1 MKCAEIQA
9 MLPAYVNPAEVP
21 LNVRRHLI
29 HCSSCRAELAQYE
42 QMAASLAVL
51 ESSAP
56 EPPPGLR
63 AALVSIP
70 SEAGRLENVR
80 SHVSRNRKAYAG
92 LAVTAAGAVGA
103 AVWRSRRHRL
113 ATA

>member
-1 MKCAEIQA
+1 MKCVEIEA
-9 MLPAYVNPAEVP
+9 MLPAYTNPTEVP
-21 LNVRRHLI
+21 LNVRRHLAR
-29 HCSSCRAELAQYE
+29 CSGCREALAQYE

-51 ESSAP
+51 ESSAS

-70 SEAGRLENVR
+70 SELSRLENVR
-80 SHVSRNRKAYAG
+80 SHVSRNRKTYAG
-92 LAVTAAGAVGA
+92 IAVTAAGAVGA
-103 AVWRSRRHRL
+103 ALWRSRRHRL